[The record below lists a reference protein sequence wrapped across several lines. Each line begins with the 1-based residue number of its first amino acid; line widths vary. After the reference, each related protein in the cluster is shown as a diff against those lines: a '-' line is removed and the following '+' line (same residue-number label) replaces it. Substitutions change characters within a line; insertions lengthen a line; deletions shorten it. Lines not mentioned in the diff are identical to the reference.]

1 MYIFHHTLI
10 YGLYEYLITLFQ
22 ELANMVTTYNQT
34 APIGK
39 LFFQQAGAHVL
50 AGLFAFVAIFITGH
64 HVSTFLFDI
73 SINIPICKSWKI

>member
-1 MYIFHHTLI
+1 MI
-10 YGLYEYLITLFQ
+10 
-22 ELANMVTTYNQT
+22 TTYNKT

-73 SINIPICKSWKI
+73 SINIPICKSWKIYVYFTPYVYSYRVHCKQPR